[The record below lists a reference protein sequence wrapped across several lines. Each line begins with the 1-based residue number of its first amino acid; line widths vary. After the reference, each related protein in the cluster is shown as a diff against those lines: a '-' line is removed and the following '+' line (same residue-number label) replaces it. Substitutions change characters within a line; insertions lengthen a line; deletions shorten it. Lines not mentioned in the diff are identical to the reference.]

1 MKSTQSDSCIYCGT
15 TQNLCRQSH
24 IVSRN
29 LGAFENQPSLHYKVC
44 KTCEG
49 EIGKCEEQIA
59 KSGLEALIRENL
71 GIKGRHKN
79 SISSFERKHSGHG
92 PIKMKAKIPG
102 IDDEF
107 LFKPKGDEK
116 NAEFLNQ
123 ILLKDS
129 TGKWH
134 QIPVPNIS
142 KLNLDNLQQLI
153 KAENI
158 KNPICEAATIGENNE
173 ATNHIF
179 SLLKQIF
186 KGDEKT
192 DIIEPF
198 QGIIKYSGRL
208 TYDDRYF
215 RGIVKIAF
223 HYYLAFNNIGH
234 QGHERIFQP
243 VREFIRY
250 GKGRKQDVISEHKG
264 YFVEQLR
271 QGWRPPT
278 YGHILYSEATN
289 KNIIARVQ
297 LFVGPEYDPPYY
309 EVVLSRNPFSIKIPR
324 QAFGHNYSYLPHNQR
339 KQYDGTFHELAM
351 SQILI

>member
-1 MKSTQSDSCIYCGT
+1 MKSIKFDPCIYCSS
-15 TQNLCRQSH
+15 TQDLCRQSH

-29 LGAFENQPSLHYKVC
+29 LGTFKNQPSLHYKIC

-59 KSGLEALIRENL
+59 KSGREALIREDL

-92 PIKMKAKIPG
+92 PIKMKARIPG

-116 NAEFLNQ
+116 NVEFLNQ

-129 TGKWH
+129 AGRWH

-142 KLNLDNLQQLI
+142 KLDLDSLQQLI

-158 KNPICEAATIGENNE
+158 KNPISEVAATGENNE

-186 KGDEKT
+186 KGDEKIDT
-192 DIIEPF
+192 ISPF
-198 QGIIKYSGRL
+198 EGRIKCSGRL

-215 RGIVKIAF
+215 RGIAKIAF
-223 HYYLAFNNIGH
+223 HYYLAFNEIGH
-234 QGHERIFQP
+234 LGSEPIFEP
-243 VREFIRY
+243 IRNFIRY
-250 GKGRKQDVISEHKG
+250 GKGKKQDFISEHRG
-264 YFVEQLR
+264 YLVKNPEIASTF
-271 QGWRPPT
+271 
-278 YGHILYSEATN
+278 GHIFYSEVTS
-289 KNIIARVQ
+289 KSIVTLEQ
-297 LFVGPEYDPPYY
+297 LFVGRGYNPPYY
-309 EVVLSRNPFSIKIPR
+309 KIIISKNSFLIEIPR
-324 QAFGHNYSYLPHNQR
+324 QVFGHNYSYLPLDER
-339 KQYDGTFHELAM
+339 KQYDGTLHKLA
-351 SQILI
+351 IANRIKIP